1 MAKARSGRSVRI
13 YEDGVIFIAA
23 RTKTI
28 NFSNEG
34 IDVTDDSTA
43 AARLFMEDESSTLF
57 VDMTIEGLLKDASLI
72 TSAATDGGSTHD
84 LTVSI
89 TDIGTLTGTFRV
101 GSIQIGAP
109 YNDANTFS
117 GTLASTGSY
126 AFTPAGS

>member
-1 MAKARSGRSVRI
+1 MGKARSGRSVVI
-13 YEDGVIFIAA
+13 YEDGEIFIAA
-23 RTKTI
+23 RTKTL

-57 VDMTIEGLLKDASLI
+57 VDMTLEGLLKDSSLVE
-72 TSAATDGGSTHD
+72 SAATDGGSIHE

-89 TDIGTLTGTFRV
+89 AGIGTLDGNFRV

-109 YNDANTFS
+109 YNDARTFS
-117 GTLASTGSY
+117 GTLGSTGEY
-126 AFTPAGS
+126 AFVPASS